1 MGLETLLMRLP
12 VDVSAGHV
20 AAFTQ
25 WSEGPKETQ
34 QGEPCAGAEARA
46 VLTFCPRPGSRAP
59 TSRWIRPVV
68 WLV

>member
-46 VLTFCPRPGSRAP
+46 VLTFCPRPGRLPAGGYG
-59 TSRWIRPVV
+59 RWCG
-68 WLV
+68 WCD